1 MDKSWLTAD
10 RRTKEFKKG
19 VEDLLMFAFENGY
32 NEGKISCPCLKCA
45 HSKFWNARTV
55 KNHLFQY
62 GIDET
67 YTHWIWHGEANS
79 AESSLPDESDSSVS
93 LNQAYTGMGEADEDD
108 DDFSSDSSDFVNPV
122 KGEHAHLYPGCENY
136 TKMKALVKL
145 FNLKINEDETTCRMC
160 KASRWKLNKKGE
172 EQEGVPAKVLWY
184 FPLIPRIRNLFNTPQ
199 IAKDMTW
206 HDTERQKD
214 GKMRH
219 PADSETWKDVDK
231 EWPDF
236 ASDSRNLRL
245 ALSSDGFNP
254 FRGNRPKEPGNDIGV
269 FLQPLIE
276 DLQQL
281 WLGKQVY
288 DAYKRDSF
296 LLRGILLWTIS
307 DYPALGNLSGNIIKG
322 YNACTVC
329 VDNTKATRLVH
340 YRKTVVMRH
349 RRWLPRHHP
358 YRKQKTA
365 FDNTVE
371 KDVAPIPLTGEQVF
385 GRIQHLRDHVFDK
398 TQRQPRWKK
407 GEARPVWKKVSTF
420 VQLEY
425 WKFLPVRHV
434 LDVMHIEKNICEAL
448 LGTLL
453 NIPGKIKDRESVRL
467 DMADMG
473 IRTELRPKTPS
484 KKEKVLLASWNL
496 LNAEKKVVCS
506 SFLQMKLPDGFCSN
520 IKNLV
525 NMEKLRLGG
534 MKSHDCHTIL
544 HHLLPISIRSVL
556 QKQVRYAIIRFCLFF
571 KAICSKV
578 IDVDKL
584 EKMQSELVETLCQLE
599 KYFPPSFFDVMI
611 HLSVHLVREV
621 KLCGPIFFRWMYP
634 FERYMKAFKG
644 YVRNPAHPEGCIAEA
659 YVAEEAVECLVNFD
673 EATIGL
679 PENVRHEQNG
689 IADLY
694 PVPQSYS
701 RAKRT
706 CSLHIYVSYKIAM
719 TSGHIL
725 SKLHTKI
732 VTELLQED
740 NTIGDEIRWIAEGP
754 NKNVPT
760 FSGYR
765 INGVSYSTK
774 DRDDNRQVQCSG
786 VSVVADTLMLVE
798 KDKTVEQTAHT
809 YYGVITNIN
818 KGVKVDDLGFILVNL
833 NKLGFVNDPFVL
845 GKHVKQVCYIDDP
858 LEKFWSVVLKL
869 PEKNFHDHCDEEN
882 DGSVEVEL
890 ENDLH
895 LPLFPNVDEHDDE
908 NTSYMRE
915 EEEWIQLP

>member
-1 MDKSWLTAD
+1 ML
-10 RRTKEFKKG
+10 G
-19 VEDLLMFAFENGY
+19 LLKTTFS
-32 NEGKISCPCLKCA
+32 IW
-45 HSKFWNARTV
+45 H
-55 KNHLFQY
+55 
-62 GIDET
+62 DET
-67 YTHWIWHGEANS
+67 YTRWIWHGEANS

-108 DDFSSDSSDFVNPV
+108 DDDFSSDSSDFMNHV
-122 KGEHAHLYPGCENY
+122 KGEHAPLYPGCENY

-145 FNLKINEDETTCRMC
+145 YNLKVKHGMSNSCFSDVLLLIGDLLPEGNNIPSSFSEAKKTLCALGMGYEKIHACPNNCLLYRGQINEDEITCRIC

-172 EQEGVPAKVLWY
+172 EQEGVLAKVLWY
-184 FPLIPRIRNLFNTPQ
+184 FPLIPRIINLFNTPQ

-214 GKMRH
+214 G
-219 PADSETWKDVDK
+219 PT
-231 EWPDF
+231 
-236 ASDSRNLRL
+236 
-245 ALSSDGFNP
+245 
-254 FRGNRPKEPGNDIGV
+254 EPGNDIDV

-307 DYPALGNLSGNIIKG
+307 DYPALGNLPGNVIKG

-349 RRWLPRHHP
+349 RRWLPRYHP

-371 KDVAPIPLTGEQVF
+371 KDVAPIPLIGEQVF
-385 GRIQHLRDHVFDK
+385 GRVQHLRDHVFGK

-407 GEARPVWKKVSTF
+407 GEARPVWKKVSIF
-420 VQLEY
+420 FQLEY

-434 LDVMHIEKNICEAL
+434 LDVMHIEKNICEFL

-453 NIPGKIKDRESVRL
+453 NIPGKTKDRESVRL

-473 IRTELRPKTPS
+473 IRTELRPKTPG
-484 KKEKVLLASWNL
+484 KKENVPLASWNL
-496 LNAEKKVVCS
+496 SNAKNKVVCS

-544 HHLLPISIRSVL
+544 HHLLPISIR
-556 QKQVRYAIIRFCLFF
+556 
-571 KAICSKV
+571 KV

-584 EKMQSELVETLCQLE
+584 EKMQSELVEILCQLD
-599 KYFPPSFFDVMI
+599 KHFPPSFFDVMI

-621 KLCGPIFFRWMYP
+621 KLCGPIFLRWMYP

-644 YVRNPAHPEGCIAEA
+644 YVRNPAHLEGCIAEA

-689 IADLY
+689 I
-694 PVPQSYS
+694 S
-701 RAKRT
+701 RPLSGATIIKPSKEDFEHMA
-706 CSLHIYVSYKIAM
+706 SLMIA
-719 TSGHIL
+719 
-725 SKLHTKI
+725 
-732 VTELLQED
+732 TELLQED

-754 NKNVPT
+754 NKNVST

-809 YYGVITNIN
+809 YYGVITSIWELDYNNFRVPIFRCNWVDIN

-845 GKHVKQVCYIDDP
+845 GKHVKQVCYINDP

-890 ENDLH
+890 ENDLY
-895 LPLFPNVDEHDDE
+895 LPLFPNVDEYDDE